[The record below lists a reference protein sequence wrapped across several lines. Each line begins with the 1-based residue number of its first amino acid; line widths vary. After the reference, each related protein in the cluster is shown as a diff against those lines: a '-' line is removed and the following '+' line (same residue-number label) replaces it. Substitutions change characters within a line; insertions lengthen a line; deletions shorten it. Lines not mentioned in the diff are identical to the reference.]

1 MKCKVESGTSPS
13 GGSVDGQ
20 NATIQEQTLARLVEL
35 LEDRVVEF
43 VERFRTRHRETMRHG
58 GYWWI

>member
-1 MKCKVESGTSPS
+1 MKCQVESGTSPS

-20 NATIQEQTLARLVEL
+20 DATIQEQTLARLVEL

-43 VERFRTRHRETMRHG
+43 AGRFRTRHREKMRYG
-58 GYWWI
+58 EYWRI